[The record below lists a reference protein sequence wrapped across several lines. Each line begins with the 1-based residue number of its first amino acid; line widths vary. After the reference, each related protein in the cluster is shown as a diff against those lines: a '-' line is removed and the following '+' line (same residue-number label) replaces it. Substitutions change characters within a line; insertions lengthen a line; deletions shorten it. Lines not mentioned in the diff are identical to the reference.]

1 MRNDLEKMALID
13 DYLMG
18 QMNKE
23 QMTSFTK
30 EMESNSDLKNDVD
43 FQKALIAGLQL
54 NAAKANIA
62 KASKQY
68 HFKKMILNTIIVA
81 VAISGLI
88 AAAVVLT
95 KSKEH
100 GEKSAQSE
108 QMIILQKA
116 EPEIRE
122 ADTTAHPANTGGDFT
137 STPEPVAE
145 INHFPFMENRVSP
158 QKETAARLIETNE
171 IVPLEEVAPIE
182 EHTYIPEAPLCS
194 PKKILSQFHHI
205 NANRDTVF
213 YGTDG
218 TEIVY
223 RANSLMTPEG
233 IIYKGVAI
241 FELKEVTTLET
252 MIKSGLTTTSDGEII
267 ESGGMVYLQPTDQN
281 ANKLLMVTSK
291 ATVINIPTEEY
302 KPNMMAFKGI
312 EVARSSQAREDF
324 ETSDDFFQV
333 KGTTNW
339 INPQPLNTI
348 VDNPIEIIPD
358 TAYVDGLLRSR
369 RDGAVLEDDRMTF
382 WDVLFPNRK
391 KNRRTFNEQVPVIN
405 PPLSFATIQYGPGI
419 YSLTVPGYGWI
430 NCDRFLN
437 DPRAITVKY
446 NVRVYDDSLS
456 ATHDVML
463 MLPKYKVFLKG
474 FEIEDNKY
482 IFGKEKFKLPNDAF
496 YIVLVSTVS
505 NGKVY
510 YSYQAGNVG
519 ANNVIPIV
527 LKEGTEEEL
536 SRTIAE
542 FGKVTI

>member
-23 QMTSFTK
+23 QMTSFKK
-30 EMESNSDLKNDVD
+30 EMDTNSDLKNDVD

-68 HFKKMILNTIIVA
+68 HFRKMILNSIIVVA
-81 VAISGLI
+81 VVSGLI

-100 GEKSAQSE
+100 SEKPGQTESSIVFNNSNE
-108 QMIILQKA
+108 S
-116 EPEIRE
+116 EIRQ
-122 ADTTAHPANTGGDFT
+122 ADTTAHPVESQGDFT
-137 STPEPVAE
+137 MKRETVREE
-145 INHFPFMENRVSP
+145 NRFPFLEIEKPAADFRIVEAPAATPVKEEN
-158 QKETAARLIETNE
+158 QETASG
-171 IVPLEEVAPIE
+171 
-182 EHTYIPEAPLCS
+182 PESPLCS
-194 PKKILSQFHHI
+194 PKKIKSQFHTI

-213 YGTDG
+213 YGIDG

-223 RANSLMTPEG
+223 TANSLMNAEG
-233 IIYKGVAI
+233 KLYKGKAI
-241 FELKEVTTLET
+241 FELKEVTKLET
-252 MIKSGLTTTSDGEII
+252 MIQSGLTTTSDGEII
-267 ESGGMVYLQPTDQN
+267 ESGGMVYLQPTDQE
-281 ANKLLMVTSK
+281 ANKLLMVTSRP
-291 ATVINIPTEEY
+291 TIINIPTEQY
-302 KPNMMAFKGI
+302 KPNMMAFKGV
-312 EVARSSQAREDF
+312 EVEQSSAPKDNY

-339 INPQPLNTI
+339 TNPKPLNMKS
-348 VDNPIEIIPD
+348 DNPIEIIPD
-358 TAYVDGLLRSR
+358 TVYLDGNLRSR
-369 RDGAVLEDDRMTF
+369 KDGSLVTDDRMTF
-382 WDVLFPNRK
+382 WDVLFPNRRK
-391 KNRRTFNEQVPVIN
+391 RRTFNERLATLN
-405 PPLSFATIQYGPGI
+405 PPLTNAAANLGPGQ
-419 YSLTVPGYGWI
+419 YSMTITGFGWI
-430 NCDRFLN
+430 NCDRFMNYPKAVEVL
-437 DPRAITVKY
+437 Y

-463 MLPKYKVFLKG
+463 ILPEHRVFLKG

-482 IFGKEKFKLPNDAF
+482 IFGKERFKLPADAF

-519 ANNVIPIV
+519 AKNVIPIY
-527 LKEGTEEEL
+527 LKEGTEAEL
-536 SRTIAE
+536 SRIIAD
-542 FGKVTI
+542 FGRVTI

>member
-23 QMTSFTK
+23 QMTSFKK
-30 EMESNSDLKNDVD
+30 EMDTNSDLKNDVD

-68 HFKKMILNTIIVA
+68 HFRKMILNSIIVVA
-81 VAISGLI
+81 AISSLI

-95 KSKEH
+95 KS
-100 GEKSAQSE
+100 EKQSEKPAQSE
-108 QMIILQKA
+108 RIIVSNESNAQ
-116 EPEIRE
+116 EIHE
-122 ADTTAHPANTGGDFT
+122 ADTTAHPAESQGDFT
-137 STPEPVAE
+137 MEQESIHEA
-145 INHFPFMENRVSP
+145 NRFPFMEKIEDRTIEVPEEIAPEESVKEKVYVPESP
-158 QKETAARLIETNE
+158 I
-171 IVPLEEVAPIE
+171 
-182 EHTYIPEAPLCS
+182 CS
-194 PKKILSQFHHI
+194 PKKIISQFHQI
-205 NANRDTVF
+205 NANRDTIF

-223 RANSLMTPEG
+223 RANSLMTAEG
-233 IIYKGVAI
+233 QIYKGIAI
-241 FELKEVTTLET
+241 FELKEVTSLET
-252 MIKSGLTTTSDGEII
+252 MIRSGLTTTSDGNII
-267 ESGGMVYLQPTDQN
+267 ESGGMVYLQPTDQE
-281 ANKLLMVTSK
+281 ANKLLMVNSK

-302 KPNMMAFKGI
+302 KPNMMAFKGV
-312 EVARSSQAREDF
+312 EVARSSKAKEDF
-324 ETSDDFFQV
+324 ETSEDFFQV

-339 INPQPLNTI
+339 VDPQPLKTI
-348 VDNPIEIIPD
+348 IENPTEIIPD
-358 TAYVDGLLRSR
+358 TAFIDGNLRSR
-369 RDGAVLEDDRMTF
+369 KDGAQITDDRMTF
-382 WDVLFPNRK
+382 WDVLFPNRRR
-391 KNRRTFNEQVPVIN
+391 KNRTFNEQIPVIN
-405 PPLSFATIQYGPGI
+405 PPLSFATIQYGPGV
-419 YSLTVPGYGWI
+419 YSLEISGYGWI

-437 DPRAITVKY
+437 DPRAVTVKY

-456 ATHDVML
+456 ASHEVML
-463 MLPKYKVFLKG
+463 ILPKHKVFLKG

-482 IFGKEKFKLPNDAF
+482 IFGKERFKLPPDAF

-505 NGKVY
+505 KGKVY

-519 ANNVIPIV
+519 ANNVIPIF

-536 SRTIAE
+536 QRIVSD